1 MLNNNFI
8 TDLDNILKNLEKNF
22 FLKIDIEGS
31 EYRILDQII
40 KNSKKINGLA
50 IEFHDFDL
58 HQNVIKKFVN
68 ELDLKL
74 VHIHVNNYGT
84 INSDGIPSTIEF
96 TFSSKE
102 FISNDLN
109 NDKVYPVVNL
119 DKPCNKNEID
129 HKVIFN

>member
-1 MLNNNFI
+1 M
-8 TDLDNILKNLEKNF
+8 
-22 FLKIDIEGS
+22 
-31 EYRILDQII
+31 
-40 KNSKKINGLA
+40 
-50 IEFHDFDL
+50 
-58 HQNVIKKFVN
+58 
-68 ELDLKL
+68 

>member
-58 HQNVIKKFVN
+58 HQNVIEKFVN

-84 INSDGIPSTIEF
+84 INSDGIPSTIEL
-96 TFSSKE
+96 TFSSRE